1 VTRRPRATEQVAELA
16 WRSIR
21 RTVRQ
26 PASIIPAFLF
36 PMFFLALNAGGLSR
50 ATDIPGF
57 PTDSYL
63 AFYLSMPFMQGAL
76 FATTNAG
83 SDLGRD
89 VQTKFLNRLA
99 LTPVPGWALL
109 VGQLAGV
116 LAISVTSSMVFLT
129 VGVLAGVT
137 IESGLLGVLVLVVLA
152 TLIAFAVSSIGVMIG
167 VRSGS
172 AEAVQ
177 GMFPLFFIF
186 MFLSSVAMPR
196 PLIEHD
202 WFRYIATAN
211 PASYLIEALRSLII
225 TGWDGQALALG
236 FVIAAVIGALGVF
249 GANRA
254 MRNRMTRT

>member
-1 VTRRPRATEQVAELA
+1 MTRTPRAREQVAELA

-21 RTVRQ
+21 RTARQ

-36 PMFFLALNAGGLSR
+36 PLVFLSLNAGGLSR

-83 SDLGRD
+83 ADLGRD

-116 LAISVTSSMVFLT
+116 LAISMTSSIVFLA
-129 VGVLAGVT
+129 VGMLAGVH
-137 IESGLLGVLVLVVLA
+137 IESGLWGIATLLLLA
-152 TLIAFAVSSIGVMIG
+152 TLIAFAVASIGVMIG
-167 VRSGS
+167 IRTGS

-225 TGWDGQALALG
+225 TGWDEQALALG
-236 FVIAAVIGALGVF
+236 FVIALVIAALGSL

-254 MRNRMTRT
+254 MRMRMTRT